1 MLMNVLSQYLQNQTT
16 AQATP
21 QQATPQQTTG
31 AGAVQATS
39 VGETVTSGNA
49 LYSPST
55 RAILIGA
62 VAAEFD
68 VTDLTPD
75 DLNRLQD
82 RLQQY
87 GLLNQPDVKVLARL
101 HQQPGRGES
110 QESAGDETST
120 QNPRINAFEGL
131 NQLHQQQSEQLPYQ
145 SRQSLQ
151 RVQTLIHNLESANR
165 TFGMT
170 Q

>member
-16 AQATP
+16 T
-21 QQATPQQTTG
+21 QATPQQTTG

-39 VGETVTSGNA
+39 AGETATSGNA

-62 VAAEFD
+62 VASEFD

-101 HQQPGRGES
+101 HQQPGNGES
-110 QESAGDETST
+110 HASAGDKTST
-120 QNPRINAFEGL
+120 PNLRINAFEGL
-131 NQLHQQQSEQLPYQ
+131 NQLHQEQSEQLPYQ